1 MAGLPWASHQAMHGG
16 HPASRPGRRAAGADS
31 IIYRHGKR
39 NGQLRFDGILPIV
52 CPTADDS
59 QFSGLAVFAG
69 SLDPHLS
76 SNRAGTVS
84 PAVPV

>member
-1 MAGLPWASHQAMHGG
+1 MIP
-16 HPASRPGRRAAGADS
+16 HPSPNRRAAGADS

-39 NGQLRFDGILPIV
+39 NGQLNFGGILPIG
-52 CPTADDS
+52 CPAADDS

-84 PAVPV
+84 PAVPVQLRPLR

>member
-1 MAGLPWASHQAMHGG
+1 MHGG
-16 HPASRPGRRAAGADS
+16 DPASRPGRRAADTDS
-31 IIYRHGKR
+31 IIYRHSKR

-52 CPTADDS
+52 CLTADDS

-69 SLDPHLS
+69 SLDPQLS

>member
-1 MAGLPWASHQAMHGG
+1 MLPWASHQAMHGG
-16 HPASRPGRRAAGADS
+16 DPASRPGRRAAGADA

-52 CPTADDS
+52 CPAADDS

-76 SNRAGTVS
+76 GNRTGTVS

>member
-1 MAGLPWASHQAMHGG
+1 MLPWASHQAVHGG
-16 HPASRPGRRAAGADS
+16 DPASRPGRRAAGADS
-31 IIYRHGKR
+31 IIYRPGKR
-39 NGQLRFDGILPIV
+39 SGQLRFDGILPIGR
-52 CPTADDS
+52 PAADDS
-59 QFSGLAVFAG
+59 QFSGMAVFAG